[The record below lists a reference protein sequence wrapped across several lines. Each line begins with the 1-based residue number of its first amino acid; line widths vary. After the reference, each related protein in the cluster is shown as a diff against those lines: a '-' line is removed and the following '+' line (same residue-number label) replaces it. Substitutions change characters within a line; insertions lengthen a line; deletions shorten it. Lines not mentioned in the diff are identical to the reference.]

1 MASGQVRIA
10 RGPRCIALVGPYQSG
25 KTTLL
30 EAILYHCGSI
40 PRQGHLADK
49 NTVGDASL
57 EARTLGMG
65 VEVNVATA
73 NFMGESFTF
82 LDCAGS
88 VEFMQDAHDCLPG
101 CDAAIVVC
109 EADEK
114 KAPALQLILKQLE
127 ALRLPHFIFINKV
140 DKSTSRPHEA
150 LSWLQPASSLP
161 LVMREL
167 PIWKD
172 GAIAGYIDLALERAF
187 IYRKNAEA
195 EIVAM
200 PPDLG
205 PNEKEGHFA
214 LLERLADHDDVIM
227 EQLLSDQEPALE
239 RVMQDLAREA
249 ADGLITPVFFG
260 AAELGNGIGRL
271 MKALRHE
278 APDVAHTAARLGMKP
293 GKGATA
299 VVLKTFYTER
309 GGKISVARVLSG
321 EIADGSPIF
330 GSDGQETRVGGVV
343 ALLGQTQTK
352 LPRASV
358 GETVGLSR
366 LEKISTGE
374 TIGTAKG
381 KTTQLLAGGKA
392 PPLFGKAISVHD
404 RKDEVKL
411 TQALSKLI
419 DEDPSLSLVHD
430 EVTHE
435 VVLWGQ
441 GEIHLRAAQERIKNR
456 FGLDVS
462 MARRKIGYKE
472 TIRKPM
478 QIRGRHKKQSGGH
491 GQYGDIVVEIRPLPR
506 GQGFSFSDTIVG
518 GSVPKQY
525 IPAVENGIREW
536 LVRGPLG
543 FEVVDFAVNLSDG
556 SYHDVD
562 SSEMAFK
569 LAARA
574 AMVEA
579 TPQCQPLLLEPVLM
593 VEIHTPSE
601 CTARINQIVTGHR
614 GHVLGYD
621 GRDGWPGWDTVRANM
636 PEAEIGS
643 LIVELRS
650 ATSGV
655 GTFEFS
661 FDHMAELTGRAAEAV
676 GAAHGEENMAR

>member
-1 MASGQVRIA
+1 MASGQVRNA
-10 RGPRCIALVGPYQSG
+10 KGPRCIALVGPYQSG
-25 KTTLL
+25 KTSLL
-30 EAILYHCGSI
+30 EAILYRCGSI
-40 PRQGHLADK
+40 PRQGRLADK
-49 NTVGDASL
+49 NTIGDASP
-57 EARTLGMG
+57 EARALGMG
-65 VEVNVATA
+65 VEVNVATTK
-73 NFMGESFTF
+73 FMDESFTF
-82 LDCAGS
+82 LDCPGS
-88 VEFMQDAHDCLPG
+88 IEFTQDMHACLPG

-167 PIWKD
+167 PIMKD

-195 EIVAM
+195 EIVAI
-200 PPDLG
+200 PADLG
-205 PNEKEGHFA
+205 SAEKEGHFA

-227 EQLLSDQEPALE
+227 EQLLSDQEPAQD
-239 RVMQDLAREA
+239 RVMQDLARET

-260 AAELGNGIGRL
+260 SAELGNGINRL
-271 MKALRHE
+271 LKALRHE
-278 APDVAHTAARLGMKP
+278 VPDVTQTVTRLGLKSTN
-293 GKGATA
+293 GATA
-299 VVLKTFYTER
+299 LVLKTFFTER
-309 GGKISVARVLSG
+309 GGKISVARILSG
-321 EIADGSPIF
+321 EIVDGANIS
-330 GSDGQETRVGGVV
+330 GRNGQETRVAGVV
-343 ALLGQTQTK
+343 ALLGQTQMKLTK
-352 LPRASV
+352 ALA

-366 LEKISTGE
+366 LESISTGE

-381 KTTQLLAGGKA
+381 QTIQLSMRDIALG
-392 PPLFGKAISVHD
+392 LFGKTISVHD

-411 TQALSKLI
+411 TQSLSKLI
-419 DEDPSLSLVHD
+419 EEDPSLSLNHD
-430 EVTHE
+430 GVTHE
-435 VVLWGQ
+435 LVLWGQ
-441 GEIHLRAAQERIKNR
+441 GEIHLRAALERLKNK
-456 FGLDVS
+456 FGLE
-462 MARRKIGYKE
+462 AAATPRKIGYQE

-491 GQYGDIVVEIRPLPR
+491 GQYGDIVVEITPLPR
-506 GQGFSFSDTIVG
+506 GQGFAFSDTVVG

-574 AMVEA
+574 ALAEA
-579 TPQCQPLLLEPVLM
+579 TPQCQPLLLEPIVNL
-593 VEIHTPSE
+593 EIYTPSE
-601 CTARINQIVTGHR
+601 STARINQIVTGHR
-614 GHVLGYD
+614 GQVLGYD
-621 GRDGWPGWDTVRANM
+621 NRDGWNGWDTVKAHM

-655 GTFEFS
+655 GTFTFS
-661 FDHMAELTGRAAEAV
+661 FDHMAELTGRAAEIV
-676 GAAHGEENMAR
+676 VAAHNNKA

>member
-1 MASGQVRIA
+1 MAAGQSRSA
-10 RGPRCIALVGPYQSG
+10 KGPRCIALVGPYQSG

-30 EAILYHCGSI
+30 EAILYRCGAI
-40 PRQGHLADK
+40 PRQGRLADK
-49 NTVGDASL
+49 NTIGDASP

-73 NFMGESFTF
+73 KFMGESFTF
-82 LDCAGS
+82 LDCPGS
-88 VEFMQDAHDCLPG
+88 IEFMQDMHQCLPG

-127 ALRLPHFIFINKV
+127 ALHLPHFIFINKV

-167 PIWKD
+167 PIMKD
-172 GAIAGYIDLALERAF
+172 GAITGYIDLALERAF
-187 IYRKNAEA
+187 IYRKNAPA
-195 EIVAM
+195 EIVAI
-200 PPDLG
+200 PADLSAE
-205 PNEKEGHFA
+205 EKQGHFA

-227 EQLLSDQEPALE
+227 EQLLSDQEPAPD

-260 AAELGNGIGRL
+260 SAEFGNGISRL
-271 MKALRHE
+271 LKALRHE
-278 APDVAHTAARLGMKP
+278 VPDVAQTATRLGLNLSNS
-293 GKGATA
+293 ATA
-299 VVLKTFYTER
+299 LVLKTFFTER
-309 GGKISVARVLSG
+309 GGKISVTRILCG
-321 EIADGSPIF
+321 EMADGAIIY
-330 GSDGQETRVGGVV
+330 GSEGQETRVAGVV
-343 ALLGQTQTK
+343 GLLGQAQSKLTK
-352 LPRASV
+352 TVS

-366 LEKISTGE
+366 LENISTGE
-374 TIGTAKG
+374 TIATAKG
-381 KTTQLLAGGKA
+381 KTIQLLERNHA
-392 PPLFGKAISVHD
+392 PSLFGKAISVHD

-419 DEDPSLSLVHD
+419 EEDPSLSLNHD
-430 EVTHE
+430 AVTHE
-435 VVLWGQ
+435 LVLWGQ
-441 GEIHLRAAQERIKNR
+441 GEIHLRAALERLKNK
-456 FGLDVS
+456 FGLDAAV
-462 MARRKIGYKE
+462 AQRKIGYRE

-491 GQYGDIVVEIRPLPR
+491 GQYGDIVVEIKPLPR
-506 GQGFSFSDTIVG
+506 GQGFAFSDTIVG

-574 AMVEA
+574 AMAEA
-579 TPQCQPLLLEPVLM
+579 TPNCQPLLLEPIVSL
-593 VEIHTPSE
+593 EIHTPSE
-601 CTARINQIVTGHR
+601 CTARINQIITGHR
-614 GHVLGYD
+614 GQVLGYD
-621 GRDGWPGWDTVRANM
+621 NRGDWRGWDTVKAHM
-636 PEAEIGS
+636 PEAEIAS

-655 GTFEFS
+655 GTFTFS
-661 FDHMAELTGRAAEAV
+661 FDHMAELAGRAAEMV
-676 GAAHGEENMAR
+676 VAAHNNKT

>member
-1 MASGQVRIA
+1 MAAGQVRKA
-10 RGPRCIALVGPYQSG
+10 KGPRCIALVGPYQSG

-30 EAILYHCGSI
+30 EAILYRCGSI
-40 PRQGHLADK
+40 PRQGRLADK
-49 NTVGDASL
+49 NTVGDATP
-57 EARTLGMG
+57 EARALGMG
-65 VEVNVATA
+65 VEVNVASA
-73 NFMGESFTF
+73 KFMGESFTF
-82 LDCAGS
+82 LDCPGS
-88 VEFMQDAHDCLPG
+88 VEFTQDMRECLPA

-150 LSWLQPASSLP
+150 LSWLQPASNLP

-172 GAIAGYIDLALERAF
+172 GVIAGYIDLALERAF

-195 EIVAM
+195 EVVAI
-200 PPDLG
+200 PADLSAE
-205 PNEKEGHFA
+205 EKEGHFA

-227 EQLLSDQEPALE
+227 EQLLSDQEPAQD

-260 AAELGNGIGRL
+260 AAEFGNGISRL
-271 MKALRHE
+271 LKALRHE
-278 APDVAHTAARLGMKP
+278 VPDVTQTASRLSLKP
-293 GKGATA
+293 TNGATA
-299 VVLKTFYTER
+299 LILKTLYTER
-309 GGKISVARVLSG
+309 GGKISVTRILNG
-321 EIADGSPIF
+321 EIADGSIIY
-330 GSDGQETRVGGVV
+330 GSGGQETRVAGVV

-352 LPRASV
+352 LTKALT

-366 LEKISTGE
+366 LEGISTGE
-374 TIGTAKG
+374 TIGTVKG
-381 KTTQLLAGGKA
+381 KTIQLLARAKT
-392 PPLFGKAISVHD
+392 PSLFGKAISVHD

-411 TQALSKLI
+411 TQSLSKLI
-419 DEDPSLSLVHD
+419 EEDLSLSLNHD
-430 EVTHE
+430 SVTHE
-435 VVLWGQ
+435 LVLWGQ
-441 GEIHLRAAQERIKNR
+441 GEIHLRAALERLKNK
-456 FGLDVS
+456 FGLD
-462 MARRKIGYKE
+462 AATNLRKIGYQE
-472 TIRKPM
+472 TIRKPI

-491 GQYGDIVVEIRPLPR
+491 GQYGDIVVEIKPLPR
-506 GQGFSFSDTIVG
+506 GQGFAFSDSIVG

-574 AMVEA
+574 AMAEA
-579 TPQCQPLLLEPVLM
+579 TPNCQPLLLEPVVNL
-593 VEIHTPSE
+593 EIHTPSE
-601 CTARINQIVTGHR
+601 HTARINQIITGHR
-614 GHVLGYD
+614 GQVLGYD
-621 GRDGWPGWDTVRANM
+621 NREDWAGWDTVKAHM
-636 PEAEIGS
+636 PEAEIAS

-655 GTFEFS
+655 GTFTFS
-661 FDHMAELTGRAAEAV
+661 FDHMAELAGRAADIV
-676 GAAHGEENMAR
+676 LAAHNGKA

>member
-1 MASGQVRIA
+1 MAAGQVRNA
-10 RGPRCIALVGPYQSG
+10 KGPRCIALVGPYQSG

-30 EAILYHCGSI
+30 EAILYRCGAI
-40 PRQGHLADK
+40 PRQGRLADK
-49 NTVGDASL
+49 NTIGDASS
-57 EARTLGMG
+57 EARTLGMS

-82 LDCAGS
+82 LDCPGS
-88 VEFMQDAHDCLPG
+88 IEFMQDMRHCLPG

-167 PIWKD
+167 PIMKD
-172 GAIAGYIDLALERAF
+172 GAITGYIDLALERAF

-195 EIVAM
+195 EIVAI
-200 PPDLG
+200 PADLSAA
-205 PNEKEGHFA
+205 EKEGHFA

-227 EQLLSDQEPALE
+227 EQLLSDQEPAQD

-249 ADGLITPVFFG
+249 AEGLITPVFFG
-260 AAELGNGIGRL
+260 AAEFGNGISRL
-271 MKALRHE
+271 LKALRHE
-278 APDVAHTAARLGMKP
+278 VPEVTQTVTRLNLKP
-293 GKGATA
+293 SNGATA
-299 VVLKTFYTER
+299 LVLKTFFTER

-321 EIADGSPIF
+321 EIADGSIMQG
-330 GSDGQETRVGGVV
+330 GSGQETRVAGLVS
-343 ALLGQTQTK
+343 LLGQSQTK
-352 LPRASV
+352 LTKALA
-358 GETVGLSR
+358 GDTVGLSR
-366 LEKISTGE
+366 LENIATAE
-374 TIGTAKG
+374 TIGTVKG
-381 KTTQLLAGGKA
+381 STKQLLARDKTAG
-392 PPLFGKAISVHD
+392 LFGKAISVHD

-411 TQALSKLI
+411 TQALSKLSE
-419 DEDPSLSLVHD
+419 EDPSLSLIHD
-430 EVTHE
+430 SGTHE
-435 VVLWGQ
+435 LVLWGQ
-441 GEIHLRAAQERIKNR
+441 GEIHLRAALERLKSK
-456 FGLDVS
+456 FGLDAATS
-462 MARRKIGYKE
+462 QRKIGYKE
-472 TIRKPM
+472 TIRKPI

-491 GQYGDIVVEIRPLPR
+491 GQYGDIVIEIKPLPR
-506 GQGFSFSDTIVG
+506 GQGFAFSDTVVG

-569 LAARA
+569 LAARS
-574 AMVEA
+574 AMAEA
-579 TPQCQPLLLEPVLM
+579 TPNCQPLLLEPIVNLG
-593 VEIHTPSE
+593 IHTPSDH
-601 CTARINQIVTGHR
+601 TARINQIITGHR
-614 GHVLGYD
+614 GQVLGYD
-621 GRDGWPGWDTVRANM
+621 NREDWAGWDTVKAHM
-636 PEAEIGS
+636 PEAEIAS

-655 GTFEFS
+655 GTFTFS
-661 FDHMAELTGRAAEAV
+661 FDHMAELAGRAAEMV
-676 GAAHGEENMAR
+676 LAAHNGKA

>member
-1 MASGQVRIA
+1 MAAGQVRNA
-10 RGPRCIALVGPYQSG
+10 KGPRCIALVGPYQSG

-30 EAILYHCGSI
+30 EAILYRCGAI
-40 PRQGHLADK
+40 PRQGRLADK
-49 NTVGDASL
+49 NTIGDASA
-57 EARTLGMG
+57 EARSLGMG
-65 VEVNVATA
+65 VELNVATA

-82 LDCAGS
+82 LDCPGS
-88 VEFMQDAHDCLPG
+88 IEFMQDMGHCLPG

-167 PIWKD
+167 PIMKD
-172 GAIAGYIDLALERAF
+172 GAITGYIDLALERAF

-195 EIVAM
+195 EIVAI
-200 PPDLG
+200 PADLSAA
-205 PNEKEGHFA
+205 EKEGHFA

-227 EQLLSDQEPALE
+227 EQLLSDQEPAQD

-249 ADGLITPVFFG
+249 AEGLITPVFFG
-260 AAELGNGIGRL
+260 AAEFGNGISRL
-271 MKALRHE
+271 LKALRHE
-278 APDVAHTAARLGMKP
+278 VPEVTQTVTRLNLKP
-293 GKGATA
+293 SNGATA
-299 VVLKTFYTER
+299 LVLKTFFTER

-321 EIADGSPIF
+321 EIADGSIMQG
-330 GSDGQETRVGGVV
+330 GSGQETRVAGLVS
-343 ALLGQTQTK
+343 LLGQSQTK
-352 LPRASV
+352 LTKALA
-358 GETVGLSR
+358 GDTVGLSR
-366 LEKISTGE
+366 LENIATAE
-374 TIGTAKG
+374 TIGTVKG
-381 KTTQLLAGGKA
+381 STKQLLGRDKTAG
-392 PPLFGKAISVHD
+392 LFGKAISVHD

-419 DEDPSLSLVHD
+419 EEDPSLSLIHD
-430 EVTHE
+430 SGTHE
-435 VVLWGQ
+435 LVLWGQ
-441 GEIHLRAAQERIKNR
+441 GEIHLRAALERLKSK
-456 FGLDVS
+456 FGLDAATS
-462 MARRKIGYKE
+462 QRKIGYKE
-472 TIRKPM
+472 TIRKPI

-491 GQYGDIVVEIRPLPR
+491 GQYGDIVIEIKPLPR
-506 GQGFSFSDTIVG
+506 GQGFAFSDTVVG

-569 LAARA
+569 LAARS
-574 AMVEA
+574 AMAEA
-579 TPQCQPLLLEPVLM
+579 TPNCQPLLLEPIVNLG
-593 VEIHTPSE
+593 IHTPSDH
-601 CTARINQIVTGHR
+601 TARINQIITGHR
-614 GHVLGYD
+614 GQVLGYD
-621 GRDGWPGWDTVRANM
+621 NREDWAGWDTVKAHM
-636 PEAEIGS
+636 PEAEIAS

-655 GTFEFS
+655 GTFTFS
-661 FDHMAELTGRAAEAV
+661 FDHMAELAGRAAELV
-676 GAAHGEENMAR
+676 LAAHNGKA

>member
-1 MASGQVRIA
+1 MAAGQVRNA
-10 RGPRCIALVGPYQSG
+10 KGPRCIALVGPYQSG

-30 EAILYHCGSI
+30 EAILYRCGAI
-40 PRQGHLADK
+40 PRQGRLADK
-49 NTVGDASL
+49 NTIGDASS
-57 EARTLGMG
+57 EARSLGMG

-82 LDCAGS
+82 LDCPGS
-88 VEFMQDAHDCLPG
+88 IEFMQDMRHCLPG

-150 LSWLQPASSLP
+150 LSWLQPTSSLP

-167 PIWKD
+167 PIMKD
-172 GAIAGYIDLALERAF
+172 GAITGYIDLALERAF

-195 EIVAM
+195 EIVAI
-200 PPDLG
+200 PADLSAA
-205 PNEKEGHFA
+205 EKEGHFA

-227 EQLLSDQEPALE
+227 EQLLSDQEPAQD

-249 ADGLITPVFFG
+249 AEALITPVFFG
-260 AAELGNGIGRL
+260 AAEFGNGISRL
-271 MKALRHE
+271 LKALRHE
-278 APDVAHTAARLGMKP
+278 VPEVTQTVTRLNLKP
-293 GKGATA
+293 SNGATA
-299 VVLKTFYTER
+299 LVLKTFFTER

-321 EIADGSPIF
+321 EIADGSIMQG
-330 GSDGQETRVGGVV
+330 GSGQETRVAGLVS
-343 ALLGQTQTK
+343 LLGQSQTK
-352 LPRASV
+352 LTKALA
-358 GETVGLSR
+358 GDTVGLSR
-366 LEKISTGE
+366 LENIATAE
-374 TIGTAKG
+374 TIGTVKG
-381 KTTQLLAGGKA
+381 STKQLLARDKTAG
-392 PPLFGKAISVHD
+392 LFGKAISVHD

-419 DEDPSLSLVHD
+419 EEDPSLSLIHD
-430 EVTHE
+430 SVTHE
-435 VVLWGQ
+435 LVLWGQ
-441 GEIHLRAAQERIKNR
+441 GEIHLRAALERLKSK
-456 FGLDVS
+456 FGLDAATS
-462 MARRKIGYKE
+462 QRKIGYKE
-472 TIRKPM
+472 TIRKPI

-491 GQYGDIVVEIRPLPR
+491 GQYGDIVIEIKPLPR
-506 GQGFSFSDTIVG
+506 GQGFAFSDTVVG

-569 LAARA
+569 LAARS
-574 AMVEA
+574 AMAEA
-579 TPQCQPLLLEPVLM
+579 TPNCQPLLLEPIVNLG
-593 VEIHTPSE
+593 IHTPSDH
-601 CTARINQIVTGHR
+601 TARINQIITGHR
-614 GHVLGYD
+614 GQVLGYD
-621 GRDGWPGWDTVRANM
+621 NREDWAGWDTVKAHM
-636 PEAEIGS
+636 PEAEIAS

-655 GTFEFS
+655 GTFTFS
-661 FDHMAELTGRAAEAV
+661 FDHMAELAGRAAELV
-676 GAAHGEENMAR
+676 LAAHNGKA

>member
-1 MASGQVRIA
+1 
-10 RGPRCIALVGPYQSG
+10 
-25 KTTLL
+25 
-30 EAILYHCGSI
+30 
-40 PRQGHLADK
+40 
-49 NTVGDASL
+49 
-57 EARTLGMG
+57 MG
-65 VEVNVATA
+65 VEVNVATTK
-73 NFMGESFTF
+73 FMGESFTF
-82 LDCAGS
+82 LDCPGS
-88 VEFMQDAHDCLPG
+88 IEFAQDAHDCLPG

-109 EADEK
+109 DADEK

-127 ALRLPHFIFINKV
+127 AQRLPHFIFINKV

-150 LSWLQPASSLP
+150 LSWLQPASSSP

-172 GAIAGYIDLALERAF
+172 GVIAGFIDLALERAF
-187 IYRKNAEA
+187 IYRKNGQTEV
-195 EIVAM
+195 VAI
-200 PPDLG
+200 PADLG
-205 PNEKEGHFA
+205 PQEKEGHFA

-227 EQLLSDQEPALE
+227 DQLLSDQEPAQE

-271 MKALRHE
+271 LKALRHE
-278 APDVAHTAARLGMKP
+278 VPDVAQTAARLGVKP
-293 GKGATA
+293 SNGATA
-299 VVLKTFYTER
+299 LVLKTFHTER
-309 GGKISVARVLSG
+309 GGKISVARVLG
-321 EIADGSPIF
+321 GDITDGSIAYT
-330 GSDGQETRVGGVV
+330 GSGQEARVAGVI
-343 ALLGQTQTK
+343 AFLGQTQTK
-352 LPRASV
+352 LSRATA

-366 LEKISTGE
+366 LEDVATGQ
-374 TIGTAKG
+374 TIGTTKG
-381 KTTQLLAGGKA
+381 KTPQLLAPNKTRGV
-392 PPLFGKAISVHD
+392 FGKTISVKD

-435 VVLWGQ
+435 LVLWGQ
-441 GEIHLRAAQERIKNR
+441 GEIHLRAALERLKNK
-456 FGLDVS
+456 FSLV
-462 MARRKIGYKE
+462 ATTTTRKIGYKE

-491 GQYGDIVVEIRPLPR
+491 GQYGDVVVEIKPLPR
-506 GQGFSFSDTIVG
+506 GHGFAFSDTIVG

-525 IPAVENGIREW
+525 IPAVESGIREW

-569 LAARA
+569 MAARM

-579 TPQCQPLLLEPVLM
+579 TPKCEPLLLEPVLS
-593 VEIHTPSE
+593 VEINTPSE
-601 CTARINQIVTGHR
+601 CTARINQIITGRR
-614 GHVLGYD
+614 GQVLGYD
-621 GRDGWPGWDTVRANM
+621 SRDGWAGWDTVKAQM

-655 GTFEFS
+655 GTFTFS
-661 FDHMAELTGRAAEAV
+661 FDHMAELTGRAAESV
-676 GAAHGEENMAR
+676 MAAYNEKTMTA

>member
-1 MASGQVRIA
+1 MAAGQVRNA
-10 RGPRCIALVGPYQSG
+10 KGPRCIALVGPYQSG

-30 EAILYHCGSI
+30 EAILYRCGAI
-40 PRQGHLADK
+40 PRQGRLADK
-49 NTVGDASL
+49 NTIGDASA

-82 LDCAGS
+82 LDCPGS
-88 VEFMQDAHDCLPG
+88 IEFMQDMRHCLPG

-167 PIWKD
+167 PIMKD
-172 GAIAGYIDLALERAF
+172 GAITGYIDLALERAF

-195 EIVAM
+195 EIVAI
-200 PPDLG
+200 PADLSAA
-205 PNEKEGHFA
+205 EKEGHFA

-227 EQLLSDQEPALE
+227 EQLLSDQEPAQD

-249 ADGLITPVFFG
+249 AEGLITPVFFG
-260 AAELGNGIGRL
+260 AAEFGNGISRL
-271 MKALRHE
+271 LKALRHE
-278 APDVAHTAARLGMKP
+278 VPEVTQTVTRLNLKP
-293 GKGATA
+293 SNGATA
-299 VVLKTFYTER
+299 LVLKTFFTER

-321 EIADGSPIF
+321 EIADGSIMQG
-330 GSDGQETRVGGVV
+330 GSGQETRVAGLVS
-343 ALLGQTQTK
+343 LLGQSQTK
-352 LPRASV
+352 LTKALA
-358 GETVGLSR
+358 GDTVGLSR
-366 LEKISTGE
+366 LENIATAE
-374 TIGTAKG
+374 TIGTVKSST
-381 KTTQLLAGGKA
+381 KQLLARDKTAG
-392 PPLFGKAISVHD
+392 LFGKAISVHD

-419 DEDPSLSLVHD
+419 EEDPSLSLIHD
-430 EVTHE
+430 SGTHE
-435 VVLWGQ
+435 LVLWGQ
-441 GEIHLRAAQERIKNR
+441 GEIHLRAALERLKSK
-456 FGLDVS
+456 FGLDAATS
-462 MARRKIGYKE
+462 QRKIGYKE
-472 TIRKPM
+472 TIRKPI

-491 GQYGDIVVEIRPLPR
+491 GQYGDIVIEIKPLPR
-506 GQGFSFSDTIVG
+506 GQGFAFSDTVVG

-569 LAARA
+569 LAARS
-574 AMVEA
+574 AMAEA
-579 TPQCQPLLLEPVLM
+579 TPNCQPLLLEPIVNLG
-593 VEIHTPSE
+593 IHTPSDH
-601 CTARINQIVTGHR
+601 TARINQIITGHR
-614 GHVLGYD
+614 GQVLGYD
-621 GRDGWPGWDTVRANM
+621 NREDWAGWDTVKAHM
-636 PEAEIGS
+636 PEAEIAS

-655 GTFEFS
+655 GTFTFS
-661 FDHMAELTGRAAEAV
+661 FDHMAELAGRAAELV
-676 GAAHGEENMAR
+676 LAAHNGKA